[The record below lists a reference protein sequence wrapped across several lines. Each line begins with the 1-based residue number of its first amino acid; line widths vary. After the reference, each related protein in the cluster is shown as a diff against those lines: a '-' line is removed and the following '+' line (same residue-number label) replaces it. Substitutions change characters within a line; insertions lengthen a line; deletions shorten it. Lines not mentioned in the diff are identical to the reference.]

1 MFGLRPPI
9 RLPRHTAAAI
19 AGLSVL
25 LLAGCSA
32 LSLQQPAPSGTYVLE
47 AEPPGPLALDPQGPT
62 LLVERPTAAAGYD
75 GADMLYVRKAHQL
88 EHFAHHRWA
97 DTPAQMLQPL
107 LVAAAEASGRCR
119 AVITSRSRQGVAL
132 RLDTELVRLRQDFRQ
147 TPSRVELVV
156 RLYLFDARSGEALAS
171 RLIEIDEP
179 TPDDTPYG
187 GVLAANRAAARLL
200 EDLTAWLRT
209 ALAEG

>member
-1 MFGLRPPI
+1 
-9 RLPRHTAAAI
+9 
-19 AGLSVL
+19 
-25 LLAGCSA
+25 
-32 LSLQQPAPSGTYVLE
+32 
-47 AEPPGPLALDPQGPT
+47 
-62 LLVERPTAAAGYD
+62 
-75 GADMLYVRKAHQL
+75 MLYVRKAHQL

-107 LVAAAEASGRCR
+107 LVAAAEASGRFR

-132 RLDTELVRLRQDFRQ
+132 RLDTELVRLRQDFLQ
-147 TPSRVELVV
+147 TPSRVELVA